1 MMSTK
6 SSLKEDDVSPE
17 SLVVPYEDIN
27 TKQKRISQER
37 FPESILELCE
47 KCHWTSLCFNLKGLV
62 KKCPRYVAKRRG
74 GHPPNEHR

>member
-1 MMSTK
+1 MSTK
-6 SSLKEDDVSPE
+6 SSLKEDDVSSE

-62 KKCPRYVAKRRG
+62 KKCRRYVAKRRG